1 MWDFHRAEDR
11 GSAVACDVVVGA
23 GAYSGFA
30 ELLESIRENVGGGG
44 AESGGGDL
52 FAEAGLIVA
61 FKEDHIEARAHVHD
75 RDGNGDAT
83 GVRLLSS
90 AALALLLPGH
100 VVGRTFGGVE
110 AGGIDEIEVHGVV
123 VIPGGRP
130 AGAGA
135 GAWAEQSVAVRKSKR
150 SARFRMAN
158 AITSGCTNGLGCLEQ
173 VRGAIGAGSCPM
185 KRSSRLQNVPANHTT
200 SLHPRRRANRQG
212 PAERIDPRR

>member
-75 RDGNGDAT
+75 RDGIGDAT

-130 AGAGA
+130 RWCGRRRLGR
-135 GAWAEQSVAVRKSKR
+135 AE
-150 SARFRMAN
+150 
-158 AITSGCTNGLGCLEQ
+158 
-173 VRGAIGAGSCPM
+173 
-185 KRSSRLQNVPANHTT
+185 RSSKKEQEVGSISHGECYHVRLHEW
-200 SLHPRRRANRQG
+200 PRL
-212 PAERIDPRR
+212 P

>member
-11 GSAVACDVVVGA
+11 GSAVACDVIVGA

-30 ELLESIRENVGGGG
+30 ELLESIGENVGGGG

-61 FKEDHIEARAHVHD
+61 LKEDHIEARAHVHD

-110 AGGIDEIEVHGVV
+110 AGGIDEI
-123 VIPGGRP
+123 
-130 AGAGA
+130 
-135 GAWAEQSVAVRKSKR
+135 AWAEQSVSSKKR
-150 SARFRMAN
+150 ARGRLDFAWRMLSRQAARMA
-158 AITSGCTNGLGCLEQ
+158 
-173 VRGAIGAGSCPM
+173 
-185 KRSSRLQNVPANHTT
+185 
-200 SLHPRRRANRQG
+200 
-212 PAERIDPRR
+212 